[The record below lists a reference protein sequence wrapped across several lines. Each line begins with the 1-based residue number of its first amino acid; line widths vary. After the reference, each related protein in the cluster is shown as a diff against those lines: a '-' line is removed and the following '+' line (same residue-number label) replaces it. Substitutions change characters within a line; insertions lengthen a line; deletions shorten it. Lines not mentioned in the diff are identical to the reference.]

1 MLGLGLPAEPAVTP
15 ITANDGGLPDKLLML
30 TVKVRS
36 SANAANATK
45 QIKPKMVRCAL
56 KRLVA

>member
-1 MLGLGLPAEPAVTP
+1 
-15 ITANDGGLPDKLLML
+15 ML